1 MGCIFNSVGLISLVK
16 YPAVIYM
23 YENLEEERYSQKE
36 SQERRIRYLSPVRFS
51 VQENI
56 MKV

>member
-1 MGCIFNSVGLISLVK
+1 
-16 YPAVIYM
+16 M